1 MRLPMLAEL
10 ENDLIAH
17 IKASA
22 LGAKLR
28 DVAGLPDLTGESL
41 IKRFATDAP
50 AVYVAPAAFQIESR
64 SAKVHFGIACVARNS
79 RGQTAARL
87 GEAIGPV
94 GLYEMLESIAAMFDE
109 AQINKTIWK
118 ATAIDF
124 MNDELLYKAGLT
136 AGVAQIE
143 TRVKQ
148 FTL

>member
-1 MRLPMLAEL
+1 MLAEL
-10 ENDLIAH
+10 ENDLIVH
-17 IKASA
+17 IKVSS

-41 IKRFATDAP
+41 INRFATDAP

-79 RGQTAARL
+79 RGQTAARV

-94 GLYEMLESIAAMFDE
+94 GLYEMLESITNLLNE
-109 AQINKTIWK
+109 AQINKSIWK
-118 ATAIDF
+118 ATAVDF

-136 AGVAQIE
+136 AGVVQIE

>member
-1 MRLPMLAEL
+1 MLAEL
-10 ENDLIAH
+10 ENDLITH
-17 IKASA
+17 IKASS

-41 IKRFATDAP
+41 VKRFATDAP

-79 RGQTAARL
+79 RGQAVSRM

-94 GLYEMLESIAAMFDE
+94 GLYEMLESIANLLNE
-109 AQINKTIWK
+109 AQINKSIWK
-118 ATAIDF
+118 ATAVDF
-124 MNDELLYKAGLT
+124 MNDEQLYKAGLT
-136 AGVAQIE
+136 AGVVQIE